1 MSRTLQQDEFLKQST
16 SAFTTYFK
24 YIFYQKWTFLVVHRT
39 TFHKKQAFQIGH
51 HFFGCLFSCC
61 KDKSRAI
68 LTALFD
74 FVSWQKL
81 NAPSKIFYYLFG
93 PSKLLRSQAGSSAV
107 AILVRVHG
115 PSWVCIWKPFVLN
128 LVVEMETNVFF
139 FLLILL

>member
-1 MSRTLQQDEFLKQST
+1 MSCPEHYNKMNFNNNQPLLSQHILNIFL
-16 SAFTTYFK
+16 
-24 YIFYQKWTFLVVHRT
+24 FYQKWTFLVVHRT

-93 PSKLLRSQAGSSAV
+93 PSKLLRSQTVQWRSLSESM
-107 AILVRVHG
+107 VH
-115 PSWVCIWKPFVLN
+115 PEFV
-128 LVVEMETNVFF
+128 FGIHSF
-139 FLLILL
+139 